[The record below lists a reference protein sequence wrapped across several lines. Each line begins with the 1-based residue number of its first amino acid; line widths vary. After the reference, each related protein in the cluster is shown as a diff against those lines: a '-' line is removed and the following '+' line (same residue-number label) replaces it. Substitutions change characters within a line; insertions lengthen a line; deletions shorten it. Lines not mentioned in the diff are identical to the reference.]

1 VLHLRPM
8 DSADG
13 YGSGVFLGVFL
24 LCPSGTVAARV
35 AYADALMS
43 RLRHRVD
50 RLALSTRARVERAG
64 ELDAQAQALFADSA
78 RVKCEIFVATMH

>member
-1 VLHLRPM
+1 M

-24 LCPSGTVAARV
+24 LCPYVTVAARV

-43 RLRHRVD
+43 RMRHRVD
-50 RLALSTRARVERAG
+50 RLALRTRARVQRAG
-64 ELDAQAQALFADSA
+64 EVDARAQALFADSA
-78 RVKCEIFVATMH
+78 RVESEIFVATMH